1 VDAYDR
7 LAGVTRR
14 QQVSLARAGAPR
26 ERVTVIWTVSGPEDE
41 AVEDKAE
48 RRRLALRRLLREAEN
63 QEAAPTDQ
71 DLAIALGVSRR
82 TVIRDRKRI
91 DRG

>member
-1 VDAYDR
+1 
-7 LAGVTRR
+7 
-14 QQVSLARAGAPR
+14 
-26 ERVTVIWTVSGPEDE
+26 
-41 AVEDKAE
+41 VEDKAE
-48 RRRLALRRLLREAEN
+48 RRRLALRRLLREAED

>member
-1 VDAYDR
+1 
-7 LAGVTRR
+7 
-14 QQVSLARAGAPR
+14 
-26 ERVTVIWTVSGPEDE
+26 VTVVWTASGPEDE

-48 RRRLALRRLLREAEN
+48 RRRLALRRLLREAED